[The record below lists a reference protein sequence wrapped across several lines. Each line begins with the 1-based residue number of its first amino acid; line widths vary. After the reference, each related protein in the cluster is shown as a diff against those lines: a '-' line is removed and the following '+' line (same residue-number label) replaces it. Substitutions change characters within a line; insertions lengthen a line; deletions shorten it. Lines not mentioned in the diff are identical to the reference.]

1 MFIKLLLKILTSQ
14 QNNIIKKLA
23 QNKVFCC
30 FCLIIT
36 GSQIIGRDQVQIDW
50 DALHLNY
57 VDFIIH
63 LIFMSVFLIR
73 TKMVFN
79 NKCFSYI
86 LFM

>member
-50 DALHLNY
+50 ESFTSKLCRFYNSLNFY
-57 VDFIIH
+57 ERI
-63 LIFMSVFLIR
+63 S
-73 TKMVFN
+73 
-79 NKCFSYI
+79 NKD
-86 LFM
+86 